1 MDTTKENALREQ
13 SVATYANTPK
23 FYPTFSNAGQLQENG
38 YQPIPIR
45 PNQKSPSI
53 DDWLNY
59 QFSEGDPD
67 RLGFQ
72 RHGIGILTARTP
84 AIDIDCYCP
93 IIAELLKQMVIAVL
107 GCCEVPPPM
116 RIGQKPKL
124 LFLCQ
129 TKNPFRKK
137 ATKKYKLPGY
147 EACKDSGVEILAA
160 GQQFVAYGIY
170 PDTRAPYSWNGS
182 GDPLNVPV
190 GLLTEITEEQAEEII
205 SQAELIYEK
214 NGGIPSDSV
223 KPNGGSAAPPI
234 VLPPETIAELRSAL
248 LFMRADDYDHW
259 IDIAH
264 ALATL
269 GDVGRGLWLE
279 WGATAYQQWNAGEA
293 SKKWDSI
300 KLGQNP
306 DGTARTS
313 YKAVFKKAQALGWTN
328 PLKKD
333 KAAAESRDPSG
344 SAGAG
349 QTPDNRNGNVVVRLQ
364 NGADIEPEVIRWL
377 WDGWLAKG
385 KLHIMA
391 GVPGTGKT
399 TIALAMAATIST
411 GGRFPDGGKCE
422 SGNVLVWS
430 GEDDPKDTL
439 MPRLLA
445 MGADRNRIYFVHD
458 AAINGKPVPF
468 DPAKHF
474 SAIAE
479 AVTSVGDV
487 KLIIVDPIVSA
498 TSGDSHKTAE
508 VRRSLQPVVDLAV
521 KLDAAI
527 VGISH
532 FTKGTQG
539 GDPLERVT
547 GSGAFGALPRV
558 VMATAKVKDNSDAN
572 GVTRRILVRTKSNI
586 GPDGGGYE
594 YSLDQQAV
602 SGYPNL
608 FASCVLWGEQLD
620 GTAKQLL
627 ATAEADTDP
636 DEQSEHKSAEDWLHG
651 LLNETNGMQAG
662 AVIKTAKTNGFSE
675 RTIYRAKNRLRLV
688 VKITG
693 FGKDRAS
700 VWSLP
705 VTAPYN

>member
-53 DDWLNY
+53 DDWPNY

-107 GCCEVPPPM
+107 GCCEAPPPM

-124 LFLCQ
+124 LFVCQ

-147 EACKDSGVEILAA
+147 EACKDSGVEILAD
-160 GQQFVAYGIY
+160 GQQFVAYGIH
-170 PDTRAPYSWNGS
+170 PDTDAPYSWNGS

-190 GLLTEITEEQAEEII
+190 GLLPEITKEQTEEII
-205 SQAELIYEK
+205 RQAELIYEK

-279 WGATAYQQWNAGEA
+279 WGATAHQQWNAGEA

-333 KAAAESRDPSG
+333 KAAAESQDTTDKHRIVALDYDAILTMHFPPMDPMLSPWLCRQHLSLIHAWRGVGKTHFALGVAYAVASG
-344 SAGAG
+344 GEYLKWTADKPFRVVYIDGEMSGAAIQARLAAIARTADKHPPQG
-349 QTPDNRNGNVVVRLQ
+349 YLQIITPDAQALPLPDLATTEGQAALAPRIVDADLIVVDNLSCLMRTGEENKAESWHSTSEWALDLKRQGKTVLFVGHDGKDGERRGTSKVEDILDCVLHLTHEADYDREK
-364 NGADIEPEVIRWL
+364 GAAFTCAFVKGRHLTGKDAADIAAALDKDTGKWTWREAALELADRIR
-377 WDGWLAKG
+377 
-385 KLHIMA
+385 KLHA
-391 GVPGTGKT
+391 EVTG
-399 TIALAMAATIST
+399 MSQ
-411 GGRFPDGGKCE
+411 
-422 SGNVLVWS
+422 
-430 GEDDPKDTL
+430 KD
-439 MPRLLA
+439 
-445 MGADRNRIYFVHD
+445 
-458 AAINGKPVPF
+458 
-468 DPAKHF
+468 
-474 SAIAE
+474 IAE
-479 AVTSVGDV
+479 ELGCSR
-487 KLIIVDPIVSA
+487 A
-498 TSGDSHKTAE
+498 T
-508 VRRSLQPVVDLAV
+508 VCR
-521 KLDAAI
+521 
-527 VGISH
+527 
-532 FTKGTQG
+532 
-539 GDPLERVT
+539 
-547 GSGAFGALPRV
+547 ALKP
-558 VMATAKVKDNSDAN
+558 
-572 GVTRRILVRTKSNI
+572 
-586 GPDGGGYE
+586 
-594 YSLDQQAV
+594 
-602 SGYPNL
+602 
-608 FASCVLWGEQLD
+608 
-620 GTAKQLL
+620 
-627 ATAEADTDP
+627 
-636 DEQSEHKSAEDWLHG
+636 
-651 LLNETNGMQAG
+651 
-662 AVIKTAKTNGFSE
+662 
-675 RTIYRAKNRLRLV
+675 
-688 VKITG
+688 
-693 FGKDRAS
+693 
-700 VWSLP
+700 
-705 VTAPYN
+705 